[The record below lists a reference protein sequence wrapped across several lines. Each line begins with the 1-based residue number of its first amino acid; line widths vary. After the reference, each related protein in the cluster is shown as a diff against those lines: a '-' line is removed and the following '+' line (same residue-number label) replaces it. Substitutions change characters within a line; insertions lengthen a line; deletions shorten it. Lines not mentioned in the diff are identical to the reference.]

1 MSRDARQR
9 PAEHGEPLLD
19 AAAVRRLRRRI
30 LTWYGRHGRDLPW
43 RHTADPY
50 AILVSEVMLQQTQ
63 VPRVVP
69 KYAAFLDRYPDLE
82 SLAAAPLAD
91 VLALWSGLGYNN
103 RAVRLRAC
111 AQAVAA
117 AAPPG
122 ERAELPR
129 DVGALETLP
138 GLGPYTARAVLVFA
152 HNADLAAVDANVR
165 RVLIHELGLPPD
177 IGPVSLQAVAE
188 RVLPRGRAR
197 DWHNALMDYGAAVLT
212 GRATGIAPLTSQGPF
227 PGSRRWYRSQL
238 LKLLL
243 AQGPQDAADLPRSLG
258 LSRQEAS
265 VIVAALA
272 RDGLVQ
278 QHGDTVRLL

>member
-1 MSRDARQR
+1 
-9 PAEHGEPLLD
+9 LLD
-19 AAAVRRLRRRI
+19 AADVRRLRRRI
-30 LTWYGRHGRDLPW
+30 LTWYQRHGRDLPW

-50 AILVSEVMLQQTQ
+50 AILVSEVMSQQTQ

-69 KYAAFLDRYPDLE
+69 KYAAFLEHYPDLE
-82 SLAAAPLAD
+82 SLSAATLAD

-111 AQAVAA
+111 AQVVAA

-122 ERAELPR
+122 EPAELPR
-129 DVGALETLP
+129 EVGALETLP
-138 GLGPYTARAVLVFA
+138 GVGPYTARAVLVFA
-152 HNADLAAVDANVR
+152 HNTDLAAVDGNVR
-165 RVLIHELGLPPD
+165 RVLIHELGLPTD
-177 IGPVSLQAVAE
+177 LGQASLQQVAE

-227 PGSRRWYRSQL
+227 LGSRRWYRSQL

-243 AQGPQDAADLPRSLG
+243 AQGPQAATDLPRSLG
-258 LSRQEAS
+258 LSRREAS

-272 RDGLVQ
+272 RDGLVEE
-278 QHGDTVRLL
+278 HDDTVRLL